1 MSKSPEKKQ
10 QFIGGNFA
18 ILGDQSHI
26 AGVVGDQVD
35 QQAAGPHSW
44 SQLHIHCGKNFLN
57 FESGI
62 FVGLYFCKYPILS
75 KLSLFI
81 RTHDTKLTRALSIE
95 DWALSIEHWTFEEAQ
110 KPSVFYHQGSILL
123 RMLFAGWHY
132 KDWRH
137 VKWNVKQ
144 K

>member
-44 SQLHIHCGKNFLN
+44 SQLDIHCGKNFLN
-57 FESGI
+57 FESGLSDYI
-62 FVGLYFCKYPILS
+62 FASIQTYSNFPFSFGL
-75 KLSLFI
+75 
-81 RTHDTKLTRALSIE
+81 TTQNWHE
-95 DWALSIEHWTFEEAQ
+95 HWALKIEHWALKIEEAQ

-132 KDWRH
+132 EDWRH
-137 VKWNVKQ
+137 VK
-144 K
+144 